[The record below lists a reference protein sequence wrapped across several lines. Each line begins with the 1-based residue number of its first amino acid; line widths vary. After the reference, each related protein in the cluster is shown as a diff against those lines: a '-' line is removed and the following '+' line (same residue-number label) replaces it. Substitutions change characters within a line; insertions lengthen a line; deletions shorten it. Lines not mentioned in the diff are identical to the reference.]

1 MLIGD
6 TRFVSECADVQQLL
20 DVLDLDG
27 VEDLEDLLMLLF
39 RRPVGLTYPQDGS
52 PGCIEVIVHGDLGAL
67 GTELEFPLTM
77 IELASSALTEA
88 TAEYIG
94 PWTRGQNPA
103 PGGIQLWAMTAEEQ
117 AKALMNALSQLRI
130 MRLLE
135 GST

>member
-1 MLIGD
+1 M
-6 TRFVSECADVQQLL
+6 RQCADVQQLL
-20 DVLDLDG
+20 DVLDLDD

-39 RRPVGLTYPQDGS
+39 RRPVDLTYPQDGS
-52 PGCIEVIVHGDLGAL
+52 PGCIEVIVHGDHGAL

-77 IELASSALTEA
+77 SELASSALTEE

-94 PWTRGQNPA
+94 PWSQGQDPA
-103 PGGIQLWAMTAEEQ
+103 PGGSQLWAMTPEEQ
-117 AKALMNALSQLRI
+117 AKALMNALGQLRI